1 VCLTR
6 SQFSCKM
13 KKMLRISCRKQNK
26 MQFWVAF
33 SRHTNYISVRANISQ
48 AQPGKTKQQ
57 LLPYEKRSTRRGLR
71 SASGDL
77 RGLPR
82 NAGLFVVTWGRPS
95 SSTPMRSSFFPHQ
108 YRGARPPNGLLTPHS
123 CRRDSSPLRLPCPP
137 TFCLFRIVPLP
148 LPQSLYGGHSWLRR
162 CFHRH
167 VTPPFAAGLLVVT

>member
-1 VCLTR
+1 
-6 SQFSCKM
+6 
-13 KKMLRISCRKQNK
+13 

-148 LPQSLYGGHSWLRR
+148 LPQSLYGGVFTSCHPTFCRWSSR
-162 CFHRH
+162 CHLTSSITVNEKSLKSFK
-167 VTPPFAAGLLVVT
+167 TLT

>member
-137 TFCLFRIVPLP
+137 TFCLFRIVPL
-148 LPQSLYGGHSWLRR
+148 LCLNHCTAATRGYGGVFTVMSPH
-162 CFHRH
+162 
-167 VTPPFAAGLLVVT
+167 LLPLVF